1 MNVGT
6 QYKFEK
12 KSNWWIH
19 CMTSNYL
26 SRWYV
31 LRVWH
36 CIVVEWSGV
45 TRRARCSSVVRPV
58 SAHTI

>member
-31 LRVWH
+31 FRVWY
-36 CIVVEWSGV
+36 CIVF
-45 TRRARCSSVVRPV
+45 
-58 SAHTI
+58 